1 MAFAL
6 SVSASI
12 RRILTSGNRK
22 SSGTRFRCCPIRM
35 RRLFADT
42 MSCIPARDRKE
53 RTSRA
58 QLNFSLI
65 QTASFAGSILPR
77 TLPCARAPNRCSKR

>member
-6 SVSASI
+6 SASASI

-42 MSCIPARDRKE
+42 MCSIPAPVRKA
-53 RTSRA
+53 RTSRV
-58 QLNFSLI
+58 QPNF
-65 QTASFAGSILPR
+65 
-77 TLPCARAPNRCSKR
+77 

>member
-6 SVSASI
+6 SALASI

-22 SSGTRFRCCPIRM
+22 NSGTRFRCCPIRM

-42 MSCIPARDRKE
+42 MCCIPARDRKE

-58 QLNFSLI
+58 RPNFSSI
-65 QTASFAGSILPR
+65 QMASFAG
-77 TLPCARAPNRCSKR
+77 